1 MSTPTTPT
9 LSNPL
14 NLNEQAAS
22 ALRSAVPH
30 ANATSPASTPTQ
42 TTSTPSLPQTA
53 HPPSVPDDAPPPV
66 EFTLWEV
73 LASDLAIGM
82 TPTPAILKAYDISR
96 EQLDLLQA
104 NPFFQKLLQAKQDEI
119 AESSRNPSEAAFV
132 QKMRFIA
139 DKATPRLLARLTAD
153 ETTNKDFA
161 TLLQMVVRLARREPP
176 PPRDDAPLAPALTGP
191 TVTFNIV
198 GVPGLDHLATAQV
211 VQAPPIPHAPLP
223 HAPLPHTQPPQHTPP
238 TPDTTLPSPVGPE
251 PSADDLLQ
259 MGVL

>member
-1 MSTPTTPT
+1 VSSQT
-9 LSNPL
+9 SPL

-30 ANATSPASTPTQ
+30 ANTTAHSTSTAPAST
-42 TTSTPSLPQTA
+42 LPPQSA
-53 HPPSVPDDAPPPV
+53 LAPVVPDDAPPPV

-153 ETTNKDFA
+153 DTTNKDFA

-176 PPRDDAPLAPALTGP
+176 PPRDDAPLAPALTVP

-211 VQAPPIPHAPLP
+211 VQAPPIPHAPLQ
-223 HAPLPHTQPPQHTPP
+223 HAQPLQHTPP
-238 TPDTTLPSPVGPE
+238 IPDATLPSPVGPE

>member
-22 ALRSAVPH
+22 ALRSATAP
-30 ANATSPASTPTQ
+30 AQTTSASTPFAA
-42 TTSTPSLPQTA
+42 QTA
-53 HPPSVPDDAPPPV
+53 LAPVVPDDAPPPV

-139 DKATPRLLARLTAD
+139 DKATPRLLARLTD
-153 ETTNKDFA
+153 NETTNKDFA

-211 VQAPPIPHAPLP
+211 VQSPPIPHTPPLQHTPSPHSAPLP
-223 HAPLPHTQPPQHTPP
+223 HDPLAS
-238 TPDTTLPSPVGPE
+238 PSG

>member
-1 MSTPTTPT
+1 MS
-9 LSNPL
+9 SHL

-30 ANATSPASTPTQ
+30 ANPSTPL
-42 TTSTPSLPQTA
+42 PPQTA
-53 HPPSVPDDAPPPV
+53 LAPVVPDDAPPPV

-153 ETTNKDFA
+153 DTTNKDFA

-211 VQAPPIPHAPLP
+211 VQAPPIPHAPLQS
-223 HAPLPHTQPPQHTPP
+223 TQPLQHTPP
-238 TPDTTLPSPVGPE
+238 IPDATLPSPVGPE

>member
-1 MSTPTTPT
+1 MSSQT
-9 LSNPL
+9 SPL

-22 ALRSAVPH
+22 ALRSATAP
-30 ANATSPASTPTQ
+30 AQTTPASTP
-42 TTSTPSLPQTA
+42 SAAQTA
-53 HPPSVPDDAPPPV
+53 LAPVVPDDAPPPV

-139 DKATPRLLARLTAD
+139 DKATPRLLARLTD
-153 ETTNKDFA
+153 NETTNKDFA

-176 PPRDDAPLAPALTGP
+176 PPRDDAPLAPTLTGP

-211 VQAPPIPHAPLP
+211 VQVPPIPHAPLHP
-223 HAPLPHTQPPQHTPP
+223 TQPLQHTTP
-238 TPDTTLPSPVGPE
+238 TPDATLPSPVGPE

>member
-1 MSTPTTPT
+1 VSSQT
-9 LSNPL
+9 SPL

-30 ANATSPASTPTQ
+30 ANTTATSTPT
-42 TTSTPSLPQTA
+42 LPPTA
-53 HPPSVPDDAPPPV
+53 LAPVVPDDAPPPV

-153 ETTNKDFA
+153 DTTNKDFA

-211 VQAPPIPHAPLP
+211 VQAPPIPHAPLQS
-223 HAPLPHTQPPQHTPP
+223 TQPLQHTPP
-238 TPDTTLPSPVGPE
+238 IPDATLPSPVGPE

>member
-1 MSTPTTPT
+1 MSTSDTAATST
-9 LSNPL
+9 LSSPL

-22 ALRSAVPH
+22 ALRSAVPR
-30 ANATSPASTPTQ
+30 ATSPAAANAASTPKN
-42 TTSTPSLPQTA
+42 PLA
-53 HPPSVPDDAPPPV
+53 PSVPDDAPPPV

-104 NPFFQKLLQAKQDEI
+104 NPFFQKLLQAKKDEI

-153 ETTNKDFA
+153 DTTNKDFA

-176 PPRDDAPLAPALTGP
+176 PPRDDAPLAPAITGP

-198 GVPGLDHLATAQV
+198 GVPGLDHLATTPTLT
-211 VQAPPIPHAPLP
+211 VQPP
-223 HAPLPHTQPPQHTPP
+223 PLPHTSPLPAPPQS
-238 TPDTTLPSPVGPE
+238 LPGSPEPMSSPV
-251 PSADDLLQ
+251 PSSAPTTDDLLQ

>member
-1 MSTPTTPT
+1 MSSQTTPT
-9 LSNPL
+9 SSL

-22 ALRSAVPH
+22 ALRSA
-30 ANATSPASTPTQ
+30 TTPASTPPAAK
-42 TTSTPSLPQTA
+42 TTLAPV
-53 HPPSVPDDAPPPV
+53 VPDDAPPPV

-82 TPTPAILKAYDISR
+82 TPTPAILKAYDISK

-139 DKATPRLLARLTAD
+139 DKATPRLLARLTD
-153 ETTNKDFA
+153 NETTNKDFA

-176 PPRDDAPLAPALTGP
+176 PPRDDAPLAPAFTGP

-198 GVPGLDHLATAQV
+198 GVPGLDHLAAAQV
-211 VQAPPIPHAPLP
+211 VQAPPIPHTPSPPLSHP
-223 HAPLPHTQPPQHTPP
+223 TSTPP

>member
-1 MSTPTTPT
+1 MSSQT
-9 LSNPL
+9 SPL

-22 ALRSAVPH
+22 ALRSDVSH
-30 ANATSPASTPTQ
+30 ANDTSPAATPTQ
-42 TTSTPSLPQTA
+42 TTPTPSLPQTA
-53 HPPSVPDDAPPPV
+53 LAPVVPDDAPPPV

-153 ETTNKDFA
+153 DTTNKDFA

-211 VQAPPIPHAPLP
+211 VQAPPIPHAPLQS
-223 HAPLPHTQPPQHTPP
+223 TQPLQHTPP
-238 TPDTTLPSPVGPE
+238 IPDATLPSPVGPE

>member
-1 MSTPTTPT
+1 MSSQTTT
-9 LSNPL
+9 SALSNPL

-30 ANATSPASTPTQ
+30 ANTTAHSTSTAPAST
-42 TTSTPSLPQTA
+42 LPQTA
-53 HPPSVPDDAPPPV
+53 LAPTVPDDAPPPV

-153 ETTNKDFA
+153 DTTNKDFA

-211 VQAPPIPHAPLP
+211 VQAPPIPHAPLQ
-223 HAPLPHTQPPQHTPP
+223 PLQHTPP
-238 TPDTTLPSPVGPE
+238 TPDATLPSPVGPE

>member
-1 MSTPTTPT
+1 MSSQT
-9 LSNPL
+9 SPL

-22 ALRSAVPH
+22 ALRSAVSH
-30 ANATSPASTPTQ
+30 ANATSPAATPTQ
-42 TTSTPSLPQTA
+42 TTPTPSLPQTA
-53 HPPSVPDDAPPPV
+53 LAPVVPDDAPPPV

-153 ETTNKDFA
+153 DTTNKDFA

-211 VQAPPIPHAPLP
+211 VQAPPIPHAPLQS
-223 HAPLPHTQPPQHTPP
+223 TQPLQHTPP
-238 TPDTTLPSPVGPE
+238 IPDATLPSPVGPE

>member
-1 MSTPTTPT
+1 MSASTTLT
-9 LSNPL
+9 NPL

-22 ALRSAVPH
+22 ALRSAPTP
-30 ANATSPASTPTQ
+30 AQTTPASRSASTP
-42 TTSTPSLPQTA
+42 SAAKTA
-53 HPPSVPDDAPPPV
+53 LAPSVPDDAPPPV

-82 TPTPAILKAYDISR
+82 TPTPAILKAYDISK

-139 DKATPRLLARLTAD
+139 DKATPRLLARLTD
-153 ETTNKDFA
+153 NETTNKDFA

-191 TVTFNIV
+191 SVRFSSV
-198 GVPGLDHLATAQV
+198 GEPGLDHLAAAQV
-211 VQAPPIPHAPLP
+211 VQAPPIPHAPLQP
-223 HAPLPHTQPPQHTPP
+223 TQPLQHTPP
-238 TPDTTLPSPVGPE
+238 TSDATLPSPVGPE

>member
-1 MSTPTTPT
+1 MSSQTTST
-9 LSNPL
+9 SPL

-30 ANATSPASTPTQ
+30 ANTTAHSTSTAST
-42 TTSTPSLPQTA
+42 STLHPQSA
-53 HPPSVPDDAPPPV
+53 LAPVVPDDAPPPV

-82 TPTPAILKAYDISR
+82 TPTPAILKAYDISK

-153 ETTNKDFA
+153 DTTNKDFA

-211 VQAPPIPHAPLP
+211 VQAPPIPHVPLHP
-223 HAPLPHTQPPQHTPP
+223 TQPLQHTPP

>member
-1 MSTPTTPT
+1 MSSQT
-9 LSNPL
+9 SPL

-30 ANATSPASTPTQ
+30 ASPSTP
-42 TTSTPSLPQTA
+42 LPPQSA
-53 HPPSVPDDAPPPV
+53 LAPVVPDDAPPPV

-82 TPTPAILKAYDISR
+82 TPTPAILKAYDISK

-139 DKATPRLLARLTAD
+139 DKATPRLLARLTD
-153 ETTNKDFA
+153 NETTNKDFA

-211 VQAPPIPHAPLP
+211 VQAPPIPHAPLQP
-223 HAPLPHTQPPQHTPP
+223 TQPLQHTPP
-238 TPDTTLPSPVGPE
+238 TPDTTLPSPVGLD

>member
-1 MSTPTTPT
+1 MSSQTTPT
-9 LSNPL
+9 SSL

-22 ALRSAVPH
+22 ALRSA
-30 ANATSPASTPTQ
+30 TTPASTPPAAK
-42 TTSTPSLPQTA
+42 TTLAPV
-53 HPPSVPDDAPPPV
+53 VPDDAPPPV

-82 TPTPAILKAYDISR
+82 TPTPAILKAYDISK

-139 DKATPRLLARLTAD
+139 DKATPRLLARLTD
-153 ETTNKDFA
+153 NETTNKDFA

-211 VQAPPIPHAPLP
+211 VQSPPLQHAPPLE
-223 HAPLPHTQPPQHTPP
+223 HTPTP
-238 TPDTTLPSPVGPE
+238 TPDPLAPSAPTTLLIQSE

>member
-1 MSTPTTPT
+1 MSSQT
-9 LSNPL
+9 SPL

-30 ANATSPASTPTQ
+30 ANTTATSTPT
-42 TTSTPSLPQTA
+42 LPPTA
-53 HPPSVPDDAPPPV
+53 LAPVVPDDAPPPV

-153 ETTNKDFA
+153 DTTNKDFA

-211 VQAPPIPHAPLP
+211 VQAPPIPHAPLQS
-223 HAPLPHTQPPQHTPP
+223 TQPLQHTPP
-238 TPDTTLPSPVGPE
+238 IPDATLPSPVGPE

>member
-1 MSTPTTPT
+1 MSSQTTTSAAATPT

-22 ALRSAVPH
+22 ALRSATTP
-30 ANATSPASTPTQ
+30 AQTTPAST
-42 TTSTPSLPQTA
+42 LPPQSA
-53 HPPSVPDDAPPPV
+53 LAPVVPDDAPPPV

-153 ETTNKDFA
+153 DTTNKDFA

-211 VQAPPIPHAPLP
+211 VQAPPIPHAPLQ
-223 HAPLPHTQPPQHTPP
+223 HAQPLQHTPP
-238 TPDTTLPSPVGPE
+238 TPDATLPSPVGPE

>member
-1 MSTPTTPT
+1 MGDFFVSTSATPTTH
-9 LSNPL
+9 SASSHL

-22 ALRSAVPH
+22 ALRSA
-30 ANATSPASTPTQ
+30 A
-42 TTSTPSLPQTA
+42 PQTPL
-53 HPPSVPDDAPPPV
+53 PPSVPDDAPPPV

-104 NPFFQKLLQAKQDEI
+104 NSFFQKLLQAKKDEI

-139 DKATPRLLARLTAD
+139 DKATPRLLARLTD
-153 ETTNKDFA
+153 NETTNKDFA

-176 PPRDDAPLAPALTGP
+176 PPRDDAPLAPTLTGP

-198 GVPGLDHLATAQV
+198 GVPGLDHLATTPTLT
-211 VQAPPIPHAPLP
+211 VQPPPLP
-223 HAPLPHTQPPQHTPP
+223 ATSQSLPGSPEPVS
-238 TPDTTLPSPVGPE
+238 SPVQS
-251 PSADDLLQ
+251 SAPTTDDLLQ

>member
-30 ANATSPASTPTQ
+30 TNPSTP
-42 TTSTPSLPQTA
+42 LPPQSA
-53 HPPSVPDDAPPPV
+53 LAPSVPDDAPPPV

-139 DKATPRLLARLTAD
+139 DKATPRLLARLTD
-153 ETTNKDFA
+153 NETTNKDFA

-211 VQAPPIPHAPLP
+211 VQVPPIPHAP
-223 HAPLPHTQPPQHTPP
+223 PLEHTPTP
-238 TPDTTLPSPVGPE
+238 TPDPLAPSAPTTLLIQSE

>member
-1 MSTPTTPT
+1 MS
-9 LSNPL
+9 SHL
-14 NLNEQAAS
+14 NLNEQASS

-30 ANATSPASTPTQ
+30 VADPSRTPATST
-42 TTSTPSLPQTA
+42 LPQTPL
-53 HPPSVPDDAPPPV
+53 PPSVPDDAPPPV

-96 EQLDLLQA
+96 EQLDLLQS
-104 NPFFQKLLQAKQDEI
+104 NPFFQKLLQAKKDEI

-139 DKATPRLLARLTAD
+139 DKATPRLLARLTD
-153 ETTNKDFA
+153 NETTNKDFA

-176 PPRDDAPLAPALTGP
+176 PPRDDSPLAPTLTGP

-198 GVPGLDHLATAQV
+198 GVPGLDHLATTPTLTVQSPPLTHAQ
-211 VQAPPIPHAPLP
+211 PLP
-223 HAPLPHTQPPQHTPP
+223 PTQS
-238 TPDTTLPSPVGPE
+238 LPSSPE
-251 PSADDLLQ
+251 PVSSPVQSSAPTTDDLLQ

>member
-1 MSTPTTPT
+1 MSSQT
-9 LSNPL
+9 SPL

-22 ALRSAVPH
+22 ALRSAVSH
-30 ANATSPASTPTQ
+30 ANATSPAATPTQ
-42 TTSTPSLPQTA
+42 TTPTPSLPQTA
-53 HPPSVPDDAPPPV
+53 LAPVVPDDAPPPV
-66 EFTLWEV
+66 EFTLWEM

-82 TPTPAILKAYDISR
+82 APTPAILKAYDISR

-119 AESSRNPSEAAFV
+119 AESSRNPSEADFV

-153 ETTNKDFA
+153 DTTNKDFA

-211 VQAPPIPHAPLP
+211 VQAPPIPHAPLQS
-223 HAPLPHTQPPQHTPP
+223 TQPLQHTPP
-238 TPDTTLPSPVGPE
+238 IPDATLPSPVGPE

>member
-1 MSTPTTPT
+1 MSTSATPPTASTST
-9 LSNPL
+9 TASQL

-22 ALRSAVPH
+22 ALRSAAAHV
-30 ANATSPASTPTQ
+30 SPSRSSALS
-42 TTSTPSLPQTA
+42 QTA
-53 HPPSVPDDAPPPV
+53 HATPLPPSVPDDAPPPV

-96 EQLDLLQA
+96 EQLELLQA
-104 NPFFQKLLQAKQDEI
+104 NPFFQKLLQAKKDEI

-139 DKATPRLLARLTAD
+139 DKATPRLLARLTD
-153 ETTNKDFA
+153 NETTNKDFA

-176 PPRDDAPLAPALTGP
+176 PPRDDVPLAPALTGP

-198 GVPGLDHLATAQV
+198 GVPGLDHLATTPALT
-211 VQAPPIPHAPLP
+211 VQPP
-223 HAPLPHTQPPQHTPP
+223 PLPHTPPLSATSQP
-238 TPDTTLPSPVGPE
+238 LPASPE
-251 PSADDLLQ
+251 PAPLPAPTTDDLLQ

>member
-1 MSTPTTPT
+1 MSSQTTT
-9 LSNPL
+9 SALSNPL

-22 ALRSAVPH
+22 ALRSATTP
-30 ANATSPASTPTQ
+30 AQTTPAQTTPASRSASTP
-42 TTSTPSLPQTA
+42 SAAQTA
-53 HPPSVPDDAPPPV
+53 LSPVVPDDAPPPV

-153 ETTNKDFA
+153 ETANKDFA

-223 HAPLPHTQPPQHTPP
+223 HTQPPQHTPP

>member
-1 MSTPTTPT
+1 MSSQT
-9 LSNPL
+9 SPL

-30 ANATSPASTPTQ
+30 ASATSPAAASTQ
-42 TTSTPSLPQTA
+42 TTSASTPSIPQTA
-53 HPPSVPDDAPPPV
+53 LTPSVPDDAPPPV

-82 TPTPAILKAYDISR
+82 TPTPAILKAYDISK

-139 DKATPRLLARLTAD
+139 DKATPRLLARLTD
-153 ETTNKDFA
+153 NETTNKDFA

-211 VQAPPIPHAPLP
+211 VQSPPLQHAPPLE
-223 HAPLPHTQPPQHTPP
+223 HTPTP
-238 TPDTTLPSPVGPE
+238 TPDPLAPSAPTTLLIQSE

>member
-1 MSTPTTPT
+1 MSSQT
-9 LSNPL
+9 SPL

-30 ANATSPASTPTQ
+30 ASTTATSTPTLP
-42 TTSTPSLPQTA
+42 STALAPV
-53 HPPSVPDDAPPPV
+53 VPDDAPPPV

-82 TPTPAILKAYDISR
+82 TPTPAILKAYDISK

-211 VQAPPIPHAPLP
+211 VQAPPIPHAPLQP
-223 HAPLPHTQPPQHTPP
+223 TQPLQHTPP

-251 PSADDLLQ
+251 LSADDLLQ

>member
-1 MSTPTTPT
+1 MSSQTTPT
-9 LSNPL
+9 SSL

-22 ALRSAVPH
+22 ALRSA
-30 ANATSPASTPTQ
+30 TTPASTPPAAK
-42 TTSTPSLPQTA
+42 TTLA
-53 HPPSVPDDAPPPV
+53 PSVPDDAPPPV

-82 TPTPAILKAYDISR
+82 TPTPAILKAYDISK

-139 DKATPRLLARLTAD
+139 DKATPRLLARLTD
-153 ETTNKDFA
+153 NETTNKDFA

-211 VQAPPIPHAPLP
+211 VQSPPIPHAPP
-223 HAPLPHTQPPQHTPP
+223 IEHTPAS
-238 TPDTTLPSPVGPE
+238 TPDPLSPSAPTTLLIQSE

>member
-1 MSTPTTPT
+1 MSSQT
-9 LSNPL
+9 SPL

-22 ALRSAVPH
+22 ALRSAAPRVADSARTP
-30 ANATSPASTPTQ
+30 ATST
-42 TTSTPSLPQTA
+42 LPQTPL
-53 HPPSVPDDAPPPV
+53 PPSVPDDAPPPV

-96 EQLDLLQA
+96 EQLELLQA

-139 DKATPRLLARLTAD
+139 DKATPRLLARLTD
-153 ETTNKDFA
+153 NETTNKDFA

-198 GVPGLDHLATAQV
+198 GVPGLDHLATTPTLT
-211 VQAPPIPHAPLP
+211 VQTP
-223 HAPLPHTQPPQHTPP
+223 PLPHTSPLPAPPQLLSTSLEPVSSSVPSSAP
-238 TPDTTLPSPVGPE
+238 TT
-251 PSADDLLQ
+251 DDLLQ

>member
-1 MSTPTTPT
+1 MSSQT
-9 LSNPL
+9 SPL

-30 ANATSPASTPTQ
+30 ANTTAHSTSTAPAPAST
-42 TTSTPSLPQTA
+42 LPPQSA
-53 HPPSVPDDAPPPV
+53 LAPVVPDDAPPPV

-82 TPTPAILKAYDISR
+82 TPTPAILKTYDISK

-139 DKATPRLLARLTAD
+139 DKATPRLLARLINND
-153 ETTNKDFA
+153 TTNKDFA

-211 VQAPPIPHAPLP
+211 VQAPPIPHAPLQ
-223 HAPLPHTQPPQHTPP
+223 HAQPLQHTPP

>member
-1 MSTPTTPT
+1 MSSQPTPTP

-22 ALRSAVPH
+22 ALRSA
-30 ANATSPASTPTQ
+30 ATPTA
-42 TTSTPSLPQTA
+42 TPSAAKTA
-53 HPPSVPDDAPPPV
+53 LAPVVPDDAPPPV

-82 TPTPAILKAYDISR
+82 TPTPAILKAYDISK

-153 ETTNKDFA
+153 DTTNKDFA

-211 VQAPPIPHAPLP
+211 VQSPPIPHTPPLE
-223 HAPLPHTQPPQHTPP
+223 HTPTP
-238 TPDTTLPSPVGPE
+238 TPDPLAPPAPTTLLIQSE

>member
-1 MSTPTTPT
+1 MSSQTTT
-9 LSNPL
+9 SALSNPL

-22 ALRSAVPH
+22 ALRSATTP
-30 ANATSPASTPTQ
+30 AQTTPASRSASTP
-42 TTSTPSLPQTA
+42 SAAQTA
-53 HPPSVPDDAPPPV
+53 LSPVVPDDAPPPV

-211 VQAPPIPHAPLP
+211 VQAPPIPHAPLQS
-223 HAPLPHTQPPQHTPP
+223 TQPLQHTPP
-238 TPDTTLPSPVGPE
+238 IPDATLPSPVGPE

>member
-1 MSTPTTPT
+1 MSSQTTT
-9 LSNPL
+9 SALSNPL

-22 ALRSAVPH
+22 ALRSATTP
-30 ANATSPASTPTQ
+30 AARSASTP
-42 TTSTPSLPQTA
+42 SAAQTA
-53 HPPSVPDDAPPPV
+53 LSPVVPDDAPPPV

-139 DKATPRLLARLTAD
+139 DKATPRLLARLTD
-153 ETTNKDFA
+153 NETTNKDFA

-211 VQAPPIPHAPLP
+211 VQAPPIPHAP
-223 HAPLPHTQPPQHTPP
+223 PLEHTPTP
-238 TPDTTLPSPVGPE
+238 TPDPLAPSAPTTLHIPE
-251 PSADDLLQ
+251 PPS
-259 MGVL
+259 

>member
-1 MSTPTTPT
+1 MSSQTTT
-9 LSNPL
+9 SALSNPL

-22 ALRSAVPH
+22 ALRSA
-30 ANATSPASTPTQ
+30 TTPAQ
-42 TTSTPSLPQTA
+42 TTSAQTTPAARSASTLSAAQTA
-53 HPPSVPDDAPPPV
+53 LSPVVPDDAPPPV

-139 DKATPRLLARLTAD
+139 DKATPRLLARLTD
-153 ETTNKDFA
+153 NETTNKDFA

-211 VQAPPIPHAPLP
+211 VQAPPIPHAPLQP
-223 HAPLPHTQPPQHTPP
+223 AQPLQHTPP
-238 TPDTTLPSPVGPE
+238 TLDTTLPSPVGPE
-251 PSADDLLQ
+251 PSTDDLLQ

>member
-30 ANATSPASTPTQ
+30 AN
-42 TTSTPSLPQTA
+42 TTALAQP
-53 HPPSVPDDAPPPV
+53 VPDDAPPPV

-82 TPTPAILKAYDISR
+82 TPTPAILKAYDISK

-104 NPFFQKLLQAKQDEI
+104 NSFFQKLLQAKQDEI

-139 DKATPRLLARLTAD
+139 DKATPRLLARLTD
-153 ETTNKDFA
+153 NETTSG
-161 TLLQMVVRLARREPP
+161 LWEGSCSRR
-176 PPRDDAPLAPALTGP
+176 
-191 TVTFNIV
+191 
-198 GVPGLDHLATAQV
+198 
-211 VQAPPIPHAPLP
+211 
-223 HAPLPHTQPPQHTPP
+223 
-238 TPDTTLPSPVGPE
+238 
-251 PSADDLLQ
+251 
-259 MGVL
+259 

>member
-1 MSTPTTPT
+1 MSSQT
-9 LSNPL
+9 SPL

-30 ANATSPASTPTQ
+30 VSATSPAAASTQ
-42 TTSTPSLPQTA
+42 TTSASTPSIPQTA
-53 HPPSVPDDAPPPV
+53 LTPSVPDDAPPPV

-82 TPTPAILKAYDISR
+82 TPTPAILKAYDISK

-139 DKATPRLLARLTAD
+139 DKATPRLLARLTD
-153 ETTNKDFA
+153 NETTNKDFA

-211 VQAPPIPHAPLP
+211 VQSPPLQHAPPLE
-223 HAPLPHTQPPQHTPP
+223 HTPTP
-238 TPDTTLPSPVGPE
+238 TPDPLAPSAPTTLLIQSE

>member
-1 MSTPTTPT
+1 MSTSDTAATTST
-9 LSNPL
+9 LSSPL

-22 ALRSAVPH
+22 ALRSAVPS
-30 ANATSPASTPTQ
+30 ANATSPATASA
-42 TTSTPSLPQTA
+42 QTA
-53 HPPSVPDDAPPPV
+53 LPPDVPNDAPPPV

-82 TPTPAILKAYDISR
+82 TPTPAILKAYDISK

-139 DKATPRLLARLTAD
+139 DKATPRLLARLTD
-153 ETTNKDFA
+153 NETTNKDFA

-198 GVPGLDHLATAQV
+198 GVPGLDHLATTPTLT
-211 VQAPPIPHAPLP
+211 VQPP
-223 HAPLPHTQPPQHTPP
+223 PLPHTSPLPAPPQS
-238 TPDTTLPSPVGPE
+238 LPGSPE
-251 PSADDLLQ
+251 PVSSSVPSSAPTTDDLLQ

>member
-1 MSTPTTPT
+1 
-9 LSNPL
+9 
-14 NLNEQAAS
+14 
-22 ALRSAVPH
+22 
-30 ANATSPASTPTQ
+30 
-42 TTSTPSLPQTA
+42 
-53 HPPSVPDDAPPPV
+53 V

-139 DKATPRLLARLTAD
+139 DKATPRLLARLTD
-153 ETTNKDFA
+153 NETTNKDFA

-211 VQAPPIPHAPLP
+211 VQAPPIPHAPLQP
-223 HAPLPHTQPPQHTPP
+223 TQPFQHTPP

>member
-1 MSTPTTPT
+1 MSSQTTTSAAATPT

-30 ANATSPASTPTQ
+30 AN
-42 TTSTPSLPQTA
+42 TTATPSAAKTA
-53 HPPSVPDDAPPPV
+53 LAPVVSDDAPPPV

-153 ETTNKDFA
+153 DTTNKDFA

-176 PPRDDAPLAPALTGP
+176 PPRDDTPLAPALTGP

-198 GVPGLDHLATAQV
+198 GVPGLDHLAAAQV
-211 VQAPPIPHAPLP
+211 VQAPPIPHAPLQ
-223 HAPLPHTQPPQHTPP
+223 LTQPLQHTPP
-238 TPDTTLPSPVGPE
+238 TPDATLPSPVGPE

>member
-1 MSTPTTPT
+1 MSSQTTPT
-9 LSNPL
+9 SSL

-22 ALRSAVPH
+22 ALRSA
-30 ANATSPASTPTQ
+30 TTPASTPPAAK
-42 TTSTPSLPQTA
+42 TTLAPV
-53 HPPSVPDDAPPPV
+53 VPDDAPPPV

-82 TPTPAILKAYDISR
+82 TPTPAILKAYDISK

-153 ETTNKDFA
+153 DTTNKDFA

-211 VQAPPIPHAPLP
+211 VQAPPIPHAPLQP
-223 HAPLPHTQPPQHTPP
+223 TQPLQHTPP

>member
-1 MSTPTTPT
+1 MSTSATPTTP
-9 LSNPL
+9 SASSHL

-22 ALRSAVPH
+22 ALRSAAPQPPLPPAVP
-30 ANATSPASTPTQ
+30 TVS
-42 TTSTPSLPQTA
+42 
-53 HPPSVPDDAPPPV
+53 SVPDDAPPPV

-153 ETTNKDFA
+153 DTTNKDFA

-198 GVPGLDHLATAQV
+198 GVPGLDHLATTPTLT
-211 VQAPPIPHAPLP
+211 VQTP
-223 HAPLPHTQPPQHTPP
+223 PLPHTPPLSVPAQPLPASPEP
-238 TPDTTLPSPVGPE
+238 APSPAPTT
-251 PSADDLLQ
+251 DDLLQ

>member
-1 MSTPTTPT
+1 MSSQT
-9 LSNPL
+9 SPL

-22 ALRSAVPH
+22 ALRSA
-30 ANATSPASTPTQ
+30 ATPAQTVHSTSTAPAPAST
-42 TTSTPSLPQTA
+42 LPQTPL
-53 HPPSVPDDAPPPV
+53 PPSVPDDAPPPV

-82 TPTPAILKAYDISR
+82 TPTPAILKAYDISK

-139 DKATPRLLARLTAD
+139 DKATPRLLARLTD
-153 ETTNKDFA
+153 NETTNKDFA

-198 GVPGLDHLATAQV
+198 GVPGLDHLATAKV
-211 VQAPPIPHAPLP
+211 VQAPPIPHAPLHP
-223 HAPLPHTQPPQHTPP
+223 AQPLQHTTP

>member
-1 MSTPTTPT
+1 
-9 LSNPL
+9 
-14 NLNEQAAS
+14 
-22 ALRSAVPH
+22 
-30 ANATSPASTPTQ
+30 
-42 TTSTPSLPQTA
+42 
-53 HPPSVPDDAPPPV
+53 V

-82 TPTPAILKAYDISR
+82 TPTPAILKAYDISK

-139 DKATPRLLARLTAD
+139 DKATPRLLARLTD
-153 ETTNKDFA
+153 NETTNKDFA

-198 GVPGLDHLATAQV
+198 GVPGLDHLAAAQV
-211 VQAPPIPHAPLP
+211 VQSPPIPHAPLQP
-223 HAPLPHTQPPQHTPP
+223 TQPLQHTPP
-238 TPDTTLPSPVGPE
+238 TLDTTLPSPVGPE